1 MVAEVVYIYNDLS
14 APKKLQLD
22 TYLSDSSFLLQVMH
36 DCRWIS
42 DCLFHQYGVLLFNVF
57 DTQVPF
63 RYSGWEQM
71 FKQEKLQPCSGHSL
85 REGLTLLECDSC

>member
-1 MVAEVVYIYNDLS
+1 VVAEVIYIYGDQV
-14 APKKLQLD
+14 APEKLQLD
-22 TYLSDSSFLLQVMH
+22 TSLSDSSFLLQVMH

-63 RYSGWEQM
+63 KYSGWEQK
-71 FKQEKLQPCSGHSL
+71 FQGQTSA
-85 REGLTLLECDSC
+85 LLKALSQRSFNITRM